1 MKTLFFITML
11 LAVFAGFL
19 HSQSG
24 SINNT
29 LGTGGSFI
37 IKDGSTTFLNL
48 SQSDGILSLN
58 NSFTF
63 PVTTGSTLG
72 VIFKGTDRFIH
83 DYKPLGKD
91 GFNTFMGVNS
101 GNFTMTGGNSFSASY
116 NTAVGISSLTAL
128 TSGYMNSAFGV
139 NTLYSNTTGYMNS
152 AFGFSSLS
160 SNITG
165 ICNSGFGHQSLLYN
179 TSSYNSAF
187 GKNSLSANTTGS
199 NNSAFGY
206 QSLNSNTTGADNS
219 AFGLNSLLNNI
230 TGNANSAFGYYS
242 LDNNTAGNDNSA
254 FGYQALNFTTG
265 NENSAFGVFAGYNL
279 TTGSNNTIIGFNARS
294 SSDTVSN
301 EITLGNS
308 NVTNLRCQVTTITA
322 LSDARDK
329 KNIRDLPLGLDFLM
343 TVKPRLFNWD
353 RREWYEDGK
362 ADGSKMRENPTAGF
376 IAQEL
381 DEVQTKGHAEW
392 LNLVLKSNRD
402 RLEATPGNLL
412 PIMVKAIQELKT
424 ENEALRNELVI
435 VRGSIGEQIKK
446 EVRAILPKIDQQ
458 EEAKAKVSL
467 NETQN

>member
-1 MKTLFFITML
+1 
-11 LAVFAGFL
+11 
-19 HSQSG
+19 
-24 SINNT
+24 
-29 LGTGGSFI
+29 
-37 IKDGSTTFLNL
+37 
-48 SQSDGILSLN
+48 
-58 NSFTF
+58 
-63 PVTTGSTLG
+63 
-72 VIFKGTDRFIH
+72 
-83 DYKPLGKD
+83 
-91 GFNTFMGVNS
+91 
-101 GNFTMTGGNSFSASY
+101 
-116 NTAVGISSLTAL
+116 
-128 TSGYMNSAFGV
+128 
-139 NTLYSNTTGYMNS
+139 
-152 AFGFSSLS
+152 
-160 SNITG
+160 
-165 ICNSGFGHQSLLYN
+165 
-179 TSSYNSAF
+179 
-187 GKNSLSANTTGS
+187 
-199 NNSAFGY
+199 
-206 QSLNSNTTGADNS
+206 
-219 AFGLNSLLNNI
+219 LNNI